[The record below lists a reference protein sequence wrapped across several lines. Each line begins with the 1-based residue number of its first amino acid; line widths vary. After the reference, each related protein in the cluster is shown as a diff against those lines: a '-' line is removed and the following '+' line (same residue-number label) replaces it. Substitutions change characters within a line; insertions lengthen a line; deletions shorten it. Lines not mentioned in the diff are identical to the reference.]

1 MLSSWEHA
9 ESHKLFSNL
18 SELTQK
24 LVYFITLCLGGPCR
38 YMLLFNANAIA
49 LSEKLKRISVGYS
62 TFRNPNSEINKFVT
76 KKKGTA
82 PN

>member
-24 LVYFITLCLGGPCR
+24 LVYFITLCLGGPCTDDIR
-38 YMLLFNANAIA
+38 VANNAKKQLKVKKRNYLMKSNYRVVASSNML
-49 LSEKLKRISVGYS
+49 Y
-62 TFRNPNSEINKFVT
+62 
-76 KKKGTA
+76 
-82 PN
+82 